1 MLTLFHCALKVEKL
15 RVAVNEL
22 LVFSDKVDV
31 LLEKLAKVEDPDK
44 LASVAEFRAWLLV
57 FLSELQGL

>member
-1 MLTLFHCALKVEKL
+1 M
-15 RVAVNEL
+15 
-22 LVFSDKVDV
+22 FSDKVDV